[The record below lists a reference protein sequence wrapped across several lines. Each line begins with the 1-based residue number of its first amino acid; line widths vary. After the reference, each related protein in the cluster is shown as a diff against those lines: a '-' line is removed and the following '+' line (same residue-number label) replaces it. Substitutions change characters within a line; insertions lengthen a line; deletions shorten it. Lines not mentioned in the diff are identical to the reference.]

1 MEELDEVSMASDI
14 LGQLRLSSRL
24 FSLLLPCGCI
34 FCEVLL
40 SVGMT
45 FLTGGVIFFDQ
56 GCAQNPAY
64 PPGLSDNALLLC
76 SPYILISEC
85 LHY

>member
-1 MEELDEVSMASDI
+1 MASDI
-14 LGQLRLSSRL
+14 PGQLRLSARL
-24 FSLLLPCGCI
+24 FPLPLPCHCI

-45 FLTGGVIFFDQ
+45 FLTGGVAFFDQ
-56 GCAQNPAY
+56 GCAQNPAH
-64 PPGLSDNALLLC
+64 PPGLSNNALLLC
-76 SPYILISEC
+76 SHYILISEY